1 MAREM
6 GWGVGKDNPGRYFDE
21 FAGKTKKPYTGPNT
35 KV

>member
-21 FAGKTKKPYTGPNT
+21 FVGKKPYTGPNT